1 MGTAKHFLRPQGQW
15 LVHNVIH
22 VVCPVLFRRL
32 GLKWVRQSFLSY
44 ADGGPCTI
52 RWHALCLLE
61 KLRLELCRTYPQGY
75 KPPDEPPSEYQT
87 IPLNRIEDFGVHY
100 KQVTVNLHMWS
111 SRADMAIVK
120 RYIVLV
126 SACMYTSCALYL
138 LAKILASIFSCPF
151 SLTVIFVIVSLLVF
165 CGTKLLYRSFYTG
178 INI

>member
-1 MGTAKHFLRPQGQW
+1 
-15 LVHNVIH
+15 
-22 VVCPVLFRRL
+22 
-32 GLKWVRQSFLSY
+32 
-44 ADGGPCTI
+44 
-52 RWHALCLLE
+52 
-61 KLRLELCRTYPQGY
+61 
-75 KPPDEPPSEYQT
+75 
-87 IPLNRIEDFGVHY
+87 
-100 KQVTVNLHMWS
+100 
-111 SRADMAIVK
+111 MAIVK